1 VTTRRS
7 DIVDAESPGV
17 YHCIS
22 RCVRREALI
31 ADPARRA
38 WVVARLEF
46 LTRFA
51 AVDVISFAVMEN
63 HLHLLLGIRPDVVRD
78 WSDREVAF
86 RRLSLLPNRRGRTRP
101 SGPAQSEPT
110 LEDINALL
118 ASPARLRDARRDLSS
133 LGFFHRLL
141 KEPCARLWN
150 REDGVTGHFWE
161 GRYKSPRVLDE
172 RALLEVST
180 YIELNEVRACAAES
194 VPGSVWTSARTQWD
208 RLCQAA
214 RDASIREANGNENAI
229 AVLQSVRWTPAMPFS
244 ACPYLDLQTHHQ
256 RPPLPLPRYLTAR
269 RSLVDYVD
277 RVDSVGRVARN
288 GKPGRIPAIQP
299 VAVGRAISQ
308 ARVALGTASA
318 LASAAAARL
327 SSWWRDAQAGIGTAF
342 HHEFS
347 TAEPD
352 DDAMVPRGSCYG
364 SPVSIAREALRR
376 GKPRLVAIPLR
387 TLR

>member
-1 VTTRRS
+1 MTTRRS
-7 DIVDAESPGV
+7 DIVDADSPGV

-38 WVVARLEF
+38 WLVARLEF

-51 AVDVISFAVMEN
+51 AVDVISFAIMEN
-63 HLHLLLGIRPDVVRD
+63 HIHLLLGIRPDVVRD

-86 RRLSLLPNRRGRTRP
+86 RRLSLLPNRRSRSRS
-101 SGPAQSEPT
+101 SGPAHAEPT
-110 LEDINALL
+110 LDDINALL
-118 ASPARLRDARRDLSS
+118 SSPVRLRNARRDLSS

-150 REDGVTGHFWE
+150 REDGVTGHLWE

-172 RALLEVST
+172 RALLEVAT
-180 YIELNEVRACAAES
+180 YIELNEVRACAAGS
-194 VPGSVWTSARTQWD
+194 VPDSVWTSARTQWD

-214 RDASIREANGNENAI
+214 RDASIREANGNESAI
-229 AVLQSVRWTPAMPFS
+229 DVLQSVRWMPAMQCR
-244 ACPYLDLQTHHQ
+244 ACPYQQSQTDVR
-256 RPPLPLPRYLTAR
+256 RPPAPLPRILTAR
-269 RSLVDYVD
+269 RSLVNYID
-277 RVDSVGRVARN
+277 RVDTVGRLART
-288 GKPGRIPAIQP
+288 GKPGRIAAVQP

-308 ARVALGTASA
+308 ARIALGTAGA

-342 HHEFS
+342 RHEFGA
-347 TAEPD
+347 TQPD
-352 DDAMVPRGSCYG
+352 DEAAAPRGSCYG
-364 SPVSIAREALRR
+364 SDISIAREALRR
-376 GKPRLVAIPLR
+376 GKPRLVAIQIR
-387 TLR
+387 SMR

>member
-1 VTTRRS
+1 MTTRRS

-86 RRLSLLPNRRGRTRP
+86 RRLSLLPTRRGRSRS
-101 SGPAQSEPT
+101 SGVAQSEPS

-118 ASPARLRDARRDLSS
+118 SSPARLRNARKDLSS

-150 REDGVTGHFWE
+150 LEDGVTGHFWE
-161 GRYKSPRVLDE
+161 GRYKSLRVLDE

-180 YIELNEVRACAAES
+180 YIELNEIRACAAES

-214 RDASIREANGNENAI
+214 RDASLRDANGHENAI
-229 AVLQSVRWTPAMPFS
+229 DALQSVRWMPAMRCR
-244 ACPYLDLQTHHQ
+244 ACPYQQSHTDDQH
-256 RPPLPLPRYLTAR
+256 PPAPLPRYLTAR

-277 RVDSVGRVARN
+277 RVDSVGRLARN

-299 VAVGRAISQ
+299 VAVGRAISE

-342 HHEFS
+342 RHEFGA
-347 TAEPD
+347 TELD

-364 SPVSIAREALRR
+364 SPVAIAREASRR

-387 TLR
+387 SLR